1 MACRAGVFFYFCEHH
16 MQRRILFIVN
26 PNAGKKKSEVIIDL
40 IHAELPSDLKYE
52 VLIWKNKDDFSEIS
66 SRIKSRDFSDVVAAG
81 GDGTVN
87 RVAQELIG
95 TGICLGIIPLGSGNG
110 LARSLALSMNVKQ
123 CLQQIISGRSAL
135 IDSGTVN
142 GHAFFCT
149 AGTGFDAHIGHLFAS
164 SLRRG
169 FRSYVQIIAREILRY
184 KARTYV
190 LHLNGMTL
198 RRKAFLITVAN
209 AGQYGNDFY
218 IAPQASLCDGKFHV
232 VILHPFNVFKLPGL
246 LSYII
251 RRKAY
256 RSGCIET
263 VVCDAL
269 RIEREAEE
277 SVHFDGEPVLED
289 AKLVFE
295 MQPASLKVRL
305 GEAFK
310 AS

>member
-1 MACRAGVFFYFCEHH
+1 

-40 IHAELPSDLKYE
+40 IHAELPSDLQHE

-149 AGTGFDAHIGHLFAS
+149 AGTGFDAHIG
-164 SLRRG
+164 
-169 FRSYVQIIAREILRY
+169 
-184 KARTYV
+184 
-190 LHLNGMTL
+190 
-198 RRKAFLITVAN
+198 
-209 AGQYGNDFY
+209 
-218 IAPQASLCDGKFHV
+218 
-232 VILHPFNVFKLPGL
+232 
-246 LSYII
+246 
-251 RRKAY
+251 
-256 RSGCIET
+256 
-263 VVCDAL
+263 
-269 RIEREAEE
+269 
-277 SVHFDGEPVLED
+277 
-289 AKLVFE
+289 
-295 MQPASLKVRL
+295 
-305 GEAFK
+305 
-310 AS
+310 